1 MKKVKFL
8 FTVSLLV
15 LVVNCGGDDS
25 SLLPVVAQP
34 PPTQSPPPNQTPRS
48 IVGINATPVATYQTA
63 WSMDFLTDNRILI
76 SERGDVTVQQAG
88 RLWLMSTGGDR
99 AEVAGMPE
107 NTGIYYVLR
116 SPDYDVSRL
125 VYISYFEPGGP
136 NEPRRGRNAADSRF
150 KPEGLTVLR
159 AQLDPSLASP
169 TLRNVQV
176 IWRQDQIVPIPT
188 GFQIS
193 AYMAFSPDGQHLF
206 ICGGARDELAGIP
219 DSDRPLGQP
228 IRIQDLGNALGKTV
242 RIFPDGTIPLDN
254 PFVRTPG
261 ARPDIW
267 TLGHRNVY
275 GIAFAPDGRLW
286 QTEHGPEGGDEIN
299 LITPGANYGWPVVS
313 NGRNNGAATDDIPN
327 HMPGDGFVAPRLTWD
342 LARAPA
348 GMFFYSGTQFAAW
361 QGDAVVGGLRS
372 RSLIR
377 LRFNGDSVEVAQEIP
392 MGMRIRH
399 VSQAPN
405 GDIWA
410 IEDFA
415 LGPNGGGQGRVFK
428 LDPIFGS

>member
-1 MKKVKFL
+1 MKNVKFL

-25 SLLPVVAQP
+25 TPLPVVVQP
-34 PPTQSPPPNQTPRS
+34 PPTQAPPPSQTPRS
-48 IVGINATPVATYQTA
+48 IIGVNATPVATYQTA
-63 WSMDFLTDNRILI
+63 WSMDFLTDDKILI

-88 RLWLMSTGGDR
+88 RLWLMSTSGDR

-116 SPDYDVSRL
+116 SPDYAVSRL

-136 NEPRRGRNAADSRF
+136 NEPRRGRNAADTRF

-169 TLRNVQV
+169 TLRNVHV

-193 AYMAFSPDGQHLF
+193 AYMAFSPDGRYLF

-228 IRIQDLGNALGKTV
+228 FRIQNLGNALGKTA

-254 PFVRTPG
+254 PFVQTPG

-313 NGRNNGAATDDIPN
+313 NGRNNGAAIDDIPN

-348 GMFFYSGTQFAAW
+348 GMFFYRGTQFAAW

-392 MGMRIRH
+392 MGVRIRH
-399 VSQAPN
+399 VAQSPN

-415 LGPNGGGQGRVFK
+415 IGPNGGGQGRILR
-428 LDPIFGS
+428 LDPIFGN